1 MSCHHESR
9 AKVCYRMTATEA
21 ASCTACPLAATRN
34 RVVWGEN
41 TASPVPILLVGE
53 APGRYEDKDGRPF
66 VGQAGK
72 LLNSLLERAGITR
85 DDVAIS
91 NRCKCRPPDNRDPT
105 PQERDACLPWL
116 EEEVQTTQPAVIV
129 LLGLSAA
136 TWAHPMGKPKM
147 AELRGKL
154 KMLTVGG
161 HQAISIVT
169 YHPAAA
175 LRQGEVVERLIVA
188 DLRKAKEMTC
198 MY

>member
-1 MSCHHESR
+1 M
-9 AKVCYRMTATEA
+9 CYRMTATEA

-41 TASPVPILLVGE
+41 TARPVPILLVGE

-72 LLNSLLERAGITR
+72 LLTSLLERAGLDRSMVGIT
-85 DDVAIS
+85 
-91 NRCKCRPPDNRDPT
+91 NRVRCRPPENRDPT
-105 PQERDACLPWL
+105 PQEREACRPWL
-116 EEEVQTTQPAVIV
+116 EEEVSTARPAVIV
-129 LLGLSAA
+129 LLGISAA

-154 KMLTVGG
+154 KMLTVGE
-161 HQAISIVT
+161 HRAISIVT

-188 DLRKAKEMTC
+188 DLVKAREMAGELL
-198 MY
+198 

>member
-1 MSCHHESR
+1 
-9 AKVCYRMTATEA
+9 MTATEA
-21 ASCTACPLAATRN
+21 ATCTNCDLAAHRN

-41 TASPVPILLVGE
+41 TDHSVPILLVGE
-53 APGRYEDKDGRPF
+53 APGRYEDKEGRPF

-72 LLNSLLERAGITR
+72 LLTSLLERAGLDR
-85 DDVAIS
+85 SMVGIS
-91 NRCKCRPPDNRDPT
+91 NRAKCRPPDNRDPT

-116 EEEVQTTQPAVIV
+116 EEEVGTAQPVVIV

-154 KMLTVGG
+154 RMLTVGG
-161 HQAISIVT
+161 HTSISIVT

-188 DLRKAKEMTC
+188 DLGKAKEMSC
-198 MY
+198 AS